1 MSERN
6 EAERNGSAVT
16 AQSTYL
22 NKGNLMFDVNECE
35 RCACEVKN
43 AGSLC
48 MDCMVSVPMFEQSTS
63 FDTILDMLVELE
75 EKQLFTTV

>member
-1 MSERN
+1 VSERN
-6 EAERNGSAVT
+6 EAEGNGSAVT

-63 FDTILDMLVELE
+63 FDTVLDMLIQAE
-75 EKQLFTTV
+75 ESTVYTTV

>member
-35 RCACEVKN
+35 RCACEVESSQ
-43 AGSLC
+43 SLC
-48 MDCMVSVPMFEQSTS
+48 RECTVSVPMFEQSTS
-63 FDTILDMLVELE
+63 RQTILDMLVELE

>member
-63 FDTILDMLVELE
+63 FDTVLDMLVELE

>member
-63 FDTILDMLVELE
+63 RQTILDMLVELE